1 LLPRVRMEPGL
12 VGTRIHVAKRSS
24 AAAVSSSRKRLKVA
38 HKVPAVPARRVVG
51 KESRKTGNAY
61 LRIAEN
67 FRVRILT
74 GSLKPGDRLPNESD
88 LAREEGVGR
97 TTVRE
102 ALRLLASSRLI
113 ETRRGV
119 RGGAFVTHPSTEDL
133 DDAMMT
139 ALSLMTMSGGLSREE
154 IAEATQYTMPM
165 IARIAAARG
174 TDEEVGKLVV
184 VANLLADTRNDDEWV
199 EVGSRF
205 NLLLVEMAR
214 SRLLSMLIKP
224 LMRLSPLQ
232 YKEHRAAPAWRE
244 KTAVLYRELADAIR
258 RRAPAAAEEAM
269 IRLRERYT
277 PVNTS
282 LAPDTTAHAPT
293 NPPRKKKRTS
303 AAID

>member
-1 LLPRVRMEPGL
+1 
-12 VGTRIHVAKRSS
+12 VAKRSS
-24 AAAVSSSRKRLKVA
+24 AAAVSPSRKLVKAA
-38 HKVPAVPARRVVG
+38 HKAAVAPARRAVG
-51 KESRKTGNAY
+51 KEMRKAGNAY

-119 RGGAFVTHPSTEDL
+119 RGGAFVTHPTTEDL

-139 ALSLMTMSGGLSREE
+139 ALSLMTMSGGLRREE

-174 TDEEVGKLVV
+174 TDEEVDELVV
-184 VANLLADTRNDDEWV
+184 IANLLAGTRNDDEWV

-205 NLLLVEMAR
+205 NLHLVEMAR

-232 YKEHRAAPAWRE
+232 YKEHRSAPTWRE

-269 IRLRERYT
+269 LRMRERYT
-277 PVNTS
+277 PASALSATPETA
-282 LAPDTTAHAPT
+282 APAPAS
-293 NPPRKKKRTS
+293 PPRKKKRKS